1 MRQLACR
8 LTEYVEQHS
17 MAELVPVASVRAILE
32 AEARQKQAAAA
43 EAARQAAAEAQA
55 ASAAA
60 AAAQAAEAAA
70 AAAAQAEEP
79 PAAPV
84 IGPPGESLQTWPHN
98 MHVVPIMK
106 QLHACPSTVS
116 CDSDLLNIASR
127 TSK

>member
-1 MRQLACR
+1 MELACR

-17 MAELVPVASVRAILE
+17 FAELIPAASERAVLE

-43 EAARQAAAEAQA
+43 EAAQRAAAKAQA

-60 AAAQAAEAAA
+60 AAAQAAEEAA

-84 IGPPGESLQTWPHN
+84 IGPPGVDGTAQLPHSLHVEFLSCSMHTW
-98 MHVVPIMK
+98 
-106 QLHACPSTVS
+106 
-116 CDSDLLNIASR
+116 NICAL
-127 TSK
+127 